1 MTKKYKCTIDVDE
14 SHVKRFD
21 LTFEA
26 EDEEDAEAQ
35 ALMEVK
41 QNLHDYVTVCAEEMS
56 RMTITWNTGLAA
68 ARARHNLKLKK
79 NKKIKKRVRAQARK
93 RPSFKLDRSNW
104 GLPRVIKH

>member
-14 SHVKRFD
+14 SHIKRFD

-41 QNLHDYVTVCAEEMS
+41 QNLHDYVFFKALVACCLK
-56 RMTITWNTGLAA
+56 LAA
-68 ARARHNLKLKK
+68 
-79 NKKIKKRVRAQARK
+79 
-93 RPSFKLDRSNW
+93 
-104 GLPRVIKH
+104 

>member
-26 EDEEDAEAQ
+26 EDEQDAEAQ

-41 QNLHDYVTVCAEEMS
+41 QNLHDYVTAFAVYADE
-56 RMTITWNTGLAA
+56 
-68 ARARHNLKLKK
+68 KK
-79 NKKIKKRVRAQARK
+79 
-93 RPSFKLDRSNW
+93 
-104 GLPRVIKH
+104 